1 MTLKTRTVHFRL
13 TEEQYQQARAK
24 AKEEGLTMSQ
34 KVRWFVSQWTQEDKP
49 MDTGLYGMFYNIG
62 WADGADGVM
71 RENPYT
77 DPNERAAYDAGRRDG
92 AKYYREHEDD

>member
-1 MTLKTRTVHFRL
+1 MPRTSVRL
-13 TEEQYQQARAK
+13 PDELEAAARAK
-24 AKEEGLTMSQ
+24 CQELDLNLSQ
-34 KVRWFVSQWTQEDKP
+34 VMRQFLREWTQEDKP